1 MARPLRVEYAGAL
14 YHVTSRGNARKSI
27 FKDEEDRK
35 TFLRLLDRV
44 NQRYRWLCHAYCL
57 MDNHYHLVIETP
69 EGNLTKGMRQLNGV
83 YTQAFNRQHGR
94 VGHLFQGRYKAILVE
109 RESYLLEVCRYVVL
123 NPVRAKTVG
132 KPEAWRWS
140 SYRGTGGLEKPQAC
154 LTTDWILGQFATART
169 EAERRYREFV
179 REGVE
184 MPSIWNHVKGQSLL
198 GADGFVEKLGRYLKK
213 YERVREIPRSQRYA
227 HRPKLDELFKENVR
241 EDKRRR
247 DGTIIEAVEAHGYS
261 QKEVADYLK
270 MHYSTISR
278 LVNRKNPTTSRFK
291 T

>member
-14 YHVTSRGNARKSI
+14 YHVTSRGNARKPI

-44 NQRYRWLCHAYCL
+44 NQRFHWLCHAYCL

-69 EGNLTKGMRQLNGV
+69 EGNLAKGMRQINGV
-83 YTQAFNRQHGR
+83 YTQAFNRRHRR

-123 NPVRAKTVG
+123 NPVRAKAIG

-154 LTTDWILGQFATART
+154 LTTDWILGQLGTGRT
-169 EAERRYREFV
+169 EAARRYREFV
-179 REGVE
+179 REG
-184 MPSIWNHVKGQSLL
+184 MGKPSIWNQVRGQSLL
-198 GADGFVEKLGRYLKK
+198 GADGFVEEVGRYLKK
-213 YERVREIPRSQRYA
+213 HESVREIPRRQRYL
-227 HRPKLDELFKENVR
+227 HRPRLAEMFNGEVRVDRRKRDEK
-241 EDKRRR
+241 
-247 DGTIIEAVEAHGYS
+247 IIKAVDAYGYS
-261 QKEVADYLK
+261 QKEVADYLE

-278 LVNRKNPTTSRFK
+278 LVNRKIK
-291 T
+291 